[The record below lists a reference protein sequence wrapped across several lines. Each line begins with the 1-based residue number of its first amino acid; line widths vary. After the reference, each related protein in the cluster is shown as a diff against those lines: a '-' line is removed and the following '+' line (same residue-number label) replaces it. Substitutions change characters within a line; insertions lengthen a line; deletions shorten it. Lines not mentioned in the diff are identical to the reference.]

1 MKRREEKKRITKE
14 KDPKTIEKRKNQK
27 IRAHRYIIVT
37 PKILLEGSAKLRWAR
52 QDIFLGV
59 D

>member
-1 MKRREEKKRITKE
+1 MKRREEKKRITKR
-14 KDPKTIEKRKNQK
+14 KDPKTIEKRINLK

-37 PKILLEGSAKLRWAR
+37 PKILPEGSARR
-52 QDIFLGV
+52 DIFLGV

>member
-1 MKRREEKKRITKE
+1 MKRREEKKRITKRKLLKKE
-14 KDPKTIEKRKNQK
+14 KNKK

-52 QDIFLGV
+52 HDIFLGV